1 MEEISRIT
9 QERLVDEELLVV
21 REAVALLGK
30 SQDEAHVVREILHLL
45 SEFLG
50 LNRGRVVLPDPETGE
65 LRIVHAYGLTQD
77 EIARGKYLPGEGI
90 TGRVMTGGQTA
101 IVQDV
106 DAEPLFL
113 FRAVARENLP
123 PETVSYIALPLEQGG
138 RQIGVLGVHRLRE
151 RPRPLARDQQVLKIA
166 ATLITHVILLN
177 EFIRER
183 TGRLES
189 ENRELK
195 WALTKDLSTYGSF
208 GIVGESLQLRRALKQ
223 IEQVAQSEATV
234 LLLGESG
241 TGKELFARALHL
253 SSQRRDAPFVKV
265 NCGAI
270 PENLV
275 ESELFGYEKGAF
287 TGAIG
292 SRPGYF
298 EQADNG
304 TLFLDE
310 VGDLPLAMQVK
321 LLRVLQE
328 HSIQRI
334 GARKEVPV
342 NVRIVAATNQDLQL
356 LVSQGK
362 FRLDLFYRL
371 NVIPVR
377 LPALRERAEDIRHLV
392 RYYLN
397 QLDQGYQRNVN
408 ITPEAMQRLTDH
420 PWPGNIRQLRNVLE
434 RLILLAE
441 GATISEREVSAVLQ
455 AETHSQM
462 QMQTPPPSL
471 AITAN
476 APPRSQWRQRAR
488 LPPGA
493 GKRPRRDRSGAGGN
507 RRQQIARRAETRF
520 DAAPIQLPHAGDG
533 DRDVVADQAHPRL
546 QLQGVGAKR
555 LGRQQTVQRAERGL
569 GGGILFPG
577 NALGAGRVTQMQAAV
592 LDGERRAGL
601 VGPGGAGLVDPRRDG
616 HGVLGH
622 QGTDV
627 LRVQIT

>member
-77 EIARGKYLPGEGI
+77 EITRGKYLPGEGI

-441 GATISEREVSAVLQ
+441 GAIISEREVMAVLQ
-455 AETHSQM
+455 AESQSQM
-462 QMQTPPPSL
+462 QMQAPVTIPMQPPAGLPMGNIPLSGSVRAYHPVQESDRA
-471 AITAN
+471 AIEAALLETGGNKSRA
-476 APPRSQWRQRAR
+476 AQKLGLTLRQFNYRMQVMGIAT
-488 LPPGA
+488 
-493 GKRPRRDRSGAGGN
+493 GKR
-507 RRQQIARRAETRF
+507 
-520 DAAPIQLPHAGDG
+520 
-533 DRDVVADQAHPRL
+533 
-546 QLQGVGAKR
+546 
-555 LGRQQTVQRAERGL
+555 
-569 GGGILFPG
+569 
-577 NALGAGRVTQMQAAV
+577 
-592 LDGERRAGL
+592 
-601 VGPGGAGLVDPRRDG
+601 
-616 HGVLGH
+616 
-622 QGTDV
+622 
-627 LRVQIT
+627 

>member
-1 MEEISRIT
+1 MEDTSLPSRIT

-21 REAVALLGK
+21 REAVTLLGK

-113 FRAVARENLP
+113 FRVVTRENLP

-287 TGAIG
+287 TGAVG

-408 ITPEAMQRLTDH
+408 ITPEAMLRLTDH

-441 GATISEREVSAVLQ
+441 NATISEKEVIAVLQ
-455 AETHSQM
+455 AESHSQI
-462 QMQTPPPSL
+462 QMQAPPPPSL
-471 AITAN
+471 AT
-476 APPRSQWRQRAR
+476 PPMPHHAAGTGVRAYH
-488 LPPGA
+488 PVQES
-493 GKRPRRDRSGAGGN
+493 DRSA
-507 RRQQIARRAETRF
+507 IAAALAETNGNKSR
-520 DAAPIQLPHAGDG
+520 AAQKLGLTLRQFNYRMQVMGIET
-533 DRDVVADQAHPRL
+533 
-546 QLQGVGAKR
+546 AKR
-555 LGRQQTVQRAERGL
+555 
-569 GGGILFPG
+569 
-577 NALGAGRVTQMQAAV
+577 
-592 LDGERRAGL
+592 
-601 VGPGGAGLVDPRRDG
+601 
-616 HGVLGH
+616 
-622 QGTDV
+622 
-627 LRVQIT
+627 

>member
-1 MEEISRIT
+1 MEETSRIT

-123 PETVSYIALPLEQGG
+123 PETVSFIALPLEQGG
-138 RQIGVLGVHRLRE
+138 LVIGVLGVHRLRE

-377 LPALRERAEDIRHLV
+377 LPALRERADDIRHLV

-408 ITPEAMQRLTDH
+408 ITPEAMQRLSDH

-441 GATISEREVSAVLQ
+441 NATIGEREVSAVLL

-462 QMQTPPPSL
+462 QMQMPSPPTPPAFASPPMSGIASPPAAGVRAYHPVQESDRAAIEAAL
-471 AITAN
+471 AET
-476 APPRSQWRQRAR
+476 
-488 LPPGA
+488 
-493 GKRPRRDRSGAGGN
+493 GGN
-507 RRQQIARRAETRF
+507 KSRAAQKLGLTLRQFNYRMQVMGIETARR
-520 DAAPIQLPHAGDG
+520 
-533 DRDVVADQAHPRL
+533 
-546 QLQGVGAKR
+546 
-555 LGRQQTVQRAERGL
+555 
-569 GGGILFPG
+569 
-577 NALGAGRVTQMQAAV
+577 
-592 LDGERRAGL
+592 
-601 VGPGGAGLVDPRRDG
+601 
-616 HGVLGH
+616 
-622 QGTDV
+622 
-627 LRVQIT
+627 

>member
-1 MEEISRIT
+1 MEDTPRFT
-9 QERLVDEELLVV
+9 PERLVDEELLVV

-65 LRIVHAYGLTQD
+65 LRIVHAYGLTQE

-123 PETVSYIALPLEQGG
+123 PETVSYLALPLEQGG

-183 TGRLES
+183 TSRLES

-253 SSQRRDAPFVKV
+253 SSQRRDAPFIKV

-287 TGAIG
+287 TGAVG

-408 ITPEAMQRLTDH
+408 ITPEAMLRLTDH

-441 GATISEREVSAVLQ
+441 GATISEREVMAVLQ

-462 QMQTPPPSL
+462 QMQ
-471 AITAN
+471 
-476 APPRSQWRQRAR
+476 APPAPNYAAAPMLNLPAGGTSVRAYHPVQESDRTAIEAALLETNGNKSRAAQKLGLTLRQFNYRMQVM
-488 LPPGA
+488 GIET
-493 GKRPRRDRSGAGGN
+493 GKR
-507 RRQQIARRAETRF
+507 
-520 DAAPIQLPHAGDG
+520 
-533 DRDVVADQAHPRL
+533 
-546 QLQGVGAKR
+546 
-555 LGRQQTVQRAERGL
+555 
-569 GGGILFPG
+569 
-577 NALGAGRVTQMQAAV
+577 
-592 LDGERRAGL
+592 
-601 VGPGGAGLVDPRRDG
+601 
-616 HGVLGH
+616 
-622 QGTDV
+622 
-627 LRVQIT
+627 

>member
-1 MEEISRIT
+1 MEEHVPARILP
-9 QERLVDEELLVV
+9 ERLVDEELLVI
-21 REAVALLGK
+21 RESVALLGK
-30 SQDEAHVVREILHLL
+30 SQDEGLVVREILHLL

-50 LNRGRVVLPDPETGE
+50 LNRGRVVLPNAASGT
-65 LRIVHAYGLTQD
+65 LNIRHAYGLTQ
-77 EIARGKYLPGEGI
+77 EEVARGEYLPGEGI
-90 TGRVMTGGQTA
+90 TGRVMASGQTA

-113 FRAVARENLP
+113 FRAVARDSLP
-123 PETVSYIALPLEQGG
+123 QETVSFIALPLEQGG
-138 RQIGVLGVHRLRE
+138 RIVGVLGVHRLRD
-151 RPRPLARDQQVLKIA
+151 RPRPLARDMQVLKIA
-166 ATLITHVILLN
+166 ATLITHVILVN

-195 WALTKDLSTYGSF
+195 WALTKDASTYGSF

-223 IEQVAQSEATV
+223 IEQVAQTEATV

-253 SSQRRDAPFVKV
+253 SSPRRDAPFVKV

-287 TGAIG
+287 TGATG

-298 EQADNG
+298 EQANGG

-328 HSIQRI
+328 HTIQRI
-334 GARKEVPV
+334 GARKEVPID
-342 NVRIVAATNQDLQL
+342 VRIVAATNQDLQL

-377 LPALRERAEDIRHLV
+377 LPALRERSEDIRHLV

-441 GATISEREVSAVLQ
+441 GATIGEREVAAVLQ
-455 AETHSQM
+455 SESQGQELM
-462 QMQTPPPSL
+462 
-471 AITAN
+471 
-476 APPRSQWRQRAR
+476 R
-488 LPPGA
+488 
-493 GKRPRRDRSGAGGN
+493 
-507 RRQQIARRAETRF
+507 
-520 DAAPIQLPHAGDG
+520 
-533 DRDVVADQAHPRL
+533 
-546 QLQGVGAKR
+546 
-555 LGRQQTVQRAERGL
+555 
-569 GGGILFPG
+569 
-577 NALGAGRVTQMQAAV
+577 
-592 LDGERRAGL
+592 GERMPNL
-601 VGPGGAGLVDPRRDG
+601 HPGGAAALPATGSPPPPGTPAVRPYHPVQESDRTAIETALAASGGNKSRAAQALGLTLRQLNYRMKVMEI
-616 HGVLGH
+616 GVPGK
-622 QGTDV
+622 
-627 LRVQIT
+627 

>member
-1 MEEISRIT
+1 MEDMPRFT
-9 QERLVDEELLVV
+9 PERLVDEELLVV

-65 LRIVHAYGLTQD
+65 LRIVHAYGLTQE

-113 FRAVARENLP
+113 FRAVKRENLP
-123 PETVSYIALPLEQGG
+123 QGTVSYLAMPLEQGG
-138 RQIGVLGVHRLRE
+138 RVIGVLGVHRLRE
-151 RPRPLARDQQVLKIA
+151 RPRPLARDQQLLKIA

-287 TGAIG
+287 TGAVG

-298 EQADNG
+298 EQADTG

-408 ITPEAMQRLTDH
+408 ITPEAMLRLTDH

-441 GATISEREVSAVLQ
+441 GSTIGEREVMAVLQ

-462 QMQTPPPSL
+462 QMQ
-471 AITAN
+471 
-476 APPRSQWRQRAR
+476 APPQASYATPQIPAALPQIGASVRAYHPVQESDRSAIEAALVETNGNKSRAAQKLGLTLRQFNYRMQVM
-488 LPPGA
+488 GIET
-493 GKRPRRDRSGAGGN
+493 GKR
-507 RRQQIARRAETRF
+507 
-520 DAAPIQLPHAGDG
+520 
-533 DRDVVADQAHPRL
+533 
-546 QLQGVGAKR
+546 
-555 LGRQQTVQRAERGL
+555 
-569 GGGILFPG
+569 
-577 NALGAGRVTQMQAAV
+577 
-592 LDGERRAGL
+592 
-601 VGPGGAGLVDPRRDG
+601 
-616 HGVLGH
+616 
-622 QGTDV
+622 
-627 LRVQIT
+627 

>member
-9 QERLVDEELLVV
+9 QERLADEELLVV

-77 EIARGKYLPGEGI
+77 EITRGKYLPGEGI

-408 ITPEAMQRLTDH
+408 ITPEAMLRLTDH

-441 GATISEREVSAVLQ
+441 NATIGEREVSAVLQ

-471 AITAN
+471 ATPPMPHHAAN
-476 APPRSQWRQRAR
+476 
-488 LPPGA
+488 GA
-493 GKRPRRDRSGAGGN
+493 GVRAYHPVQESDRAAIEAVLAETGGN
-507 RRQQIARRAETRF
+507 KSRAAQKLGLTLRQFNYRIQVMGIAT
-520 DAAPIQLPHAGDG
+520 G
-533 DRDVVADQAHPRL
+533 
-546 QLQGVGAKR
+546 KR
-555 LGRQQTVQRAERGL
+555 
-569 GGGILFPG
+569 
-577 NALGAGRVTQMQAAV
+577 
-592 LDGERRAGL
+592 
-601 VGPGGAGLVDPRRDG
+601 
-616 HGVLGH
+616 
-622 QGTDV
+622 
-627 LRVQIT
+627 